1 MGIPCKLVLG
11 RILVCEIPQRKG
23 SDTQEPS
30 MITGSKMIRNMV
42 TTVVSFGPELT
53 QSQQSRENIF

>member
-1 MGIPCKLVLG
+1 MEIPCKLVVV
-11 RILVCEIPQRKG
+11 RILVCEIPQRKD

-42 TTVVSFGPELT
+42 ITVVSFGPELT
-53 QSQQSRENIF
+53 QSQSTE